1 MIRKLHGQVEGHLR
15 PALDGT
21 LPLGNTAALSME
33 MLTATGEQLPW
44 VVIYRSYLP
53 VEKRGGKQSEKD
65 KQPKVTLLC
74 LAHLTI

>member
-1 MIRKLHGQVEGHLR
+1 MTTQVESHLK

-33 MLTATGEQLPW
+33 MLAMSGTPLPW

-53 VEKRGGKQSEKD
+53 VEKRGGKQLEKD
-65 KQPKVTLLC
+65 KRPKV
-74 LAHLTI
+74 IFN